1 LGYVGTE
8 ALAAYS
14 CPMKDRRPVWPY
26 LVAGLSIVVVL
37 LIGLYIWISL
47 DWYRAENP

>member
-1 LGYVGTE
+1 
-8 ALAAYS
+8 
-14 CPMKDRRPVWPY
+14 MKDRGPVWPY